1 MSMETATG
9 RANVTPYEAYYT
21 VASNTVRNVITA
33 GIGTLFLWWFS
44 GIWALG
50 AKIGFWIAAVL
61 TALEGI
67 HALVGAGLTVALNV
81 AGQRR
86 PGEGWMIAAS
96 VVQLL
101 GEAVAVALLFFLWS
115 KLWL

>member
-1 MSMETATG
+1 MNMDTATG
-9 RANVTPYEAYYT
+9 RTDVTPYQAYYT
-21 VASNTVRNVITA
+21 VASNTVRNVIMA
-33 GIGTLFLWWFS
+33 GIGVLVLWWFS
-44 GIWALG
+44 GVWALG
-50 AKIGFWIAAVL
+50 AKIGFWIAVVL

-86 PGEGWMIAAS
+86 PGEGWMIAAN

-101 GEAVAVALLFFLWS
+101 GEAVAVALLFFLRS
-115 KLWL
+115 KLWG